1 MTEEKRFWPL
11 FDSSREEKKVF
22 LYFVLVAMWI
32 FVGGLGM
39 GVGIA
44 FFVSPFIGQWT
55 FAVLPLITFFV
66 NACLVGSYFLF
77 YLPEK
82 ARKNR
87 ESH

>member
-1 MTEEKRFWPL
+1 MTEEKRLWPL
-11 FDSSREEKKVF
+11 LNSNREEKKVF
-22 LYFVLVAMWI
+22 LFFSLLAVWF

-44 FFVSPFIGQWT
+44 FFVSPLIGQWT
-55 FAVLPLITFFV
+55 FVVLPLITFFV
-66 NACLVGSYFLF
+66 NGYLLVSYFLF

-87 ESH
+87 EAH